1 MTTFA
6 PQTAPLSADLLDPT
20 RYVNYTLGMVLGVDD
35 FKQEHVYVTGRNQ
48 WLARDLLGYG
58 TVYGLEVSFDGQQV
72 IVTQGVALSPRGQ
85 LIRVP
90 AAQCARLDE
99 WLALPTIQQQL
110 NTIAGPS
117 PTNVVLQVVL
127 RYSDCL
133 TDKVP
138 VPGEPCRSED
148 EAMAASRVLD
158 NFMLELR
165 LAAAPPNL
173 NLPDQTDEDAVREFA
188 ALLDQVQ
195 VTNDPGLALTL
206 DQFVGAIRS
215 VVPELKILLGISSNV
230 VLASPPAFTYG
241 SPATPLYIPATHA
254 GEYMRAAL
262 RIWATEIRPQL
273 QGQAQKQGYGVVPK
287 EEYVL
292 LAELY
297 VPVLKNI
304 ATGTWQIS
312 NPGAIALDDS
322 RRPYL
327 VHLRL
332 LQELLLASSS
342 AAVSAASNAVEH
354 PGGQGDYAIVAAG
367 IISGNGTSAR
377 SPTYN
382 GLRVNG
388 APQNGLLTITFNT
401 YKQPNNATFQ
411 YIVKVL
417 PVSNH
422 LMVIVNFDH
431 FDVTGF
437 VISAKDNTGALI
449 PVAQLA
455 QLEFMIEVSRYSR
468 GA

>member
-1 MTTFA
+1 MTSFA
-6 PQTAPLSADLLDPT
+6 PQTAPLNADLLDPT
-20 RYVNYTLGMVLGVDD
+20 KYVNYTPGMVLGVED

-48 WLARDLLGYG
+48 WLARDLIGYG
-58 TVYGLEVSFDGQQV
+58 TVYGLEVSFDGQQITV
-72 IVTQGVALSPRGQ
+72 AQGVALSPQGQ

-99 WLALPTIQQQL
+99 WLALPGTQQQL
-110 NTIAGPS
+110 NTFAGPS

-133 TDKVP
+133 TDNAP
-138 VPGEPCRSED
+138 VAGEPCRSAD
-148 EAMAASRVLD
+148 EAMAPSRVLD
-158 NFMLELR
+158 NFVLELR
-165 LAAAPPNL
+165 LAAAQP

-188 ALLDQVQ
+188 ALLDQIQ

-215 VVPELKILLGISSNV
+215 AVAELKLLLGTTSNV

-241 SPATPLYIPATHA
+241 SPATPLYIPAA
-254 GEYMRAAL
+254 NASEYMRTAL
-262 RIWATEIRPQL
+262 RIWVTEIRPQL
-273 QGQAQKQGYGVVPK
+273 QGQTQVQGYGVVPE

-292 LAELY
+292 LSDIH
-297 VPVLKNI
+297 VPVMRD
-304 ATGTWQIS
+304 ASGTWRIS
-312 NPGAIALDDS
+312 NASGITVDDT

-327 VHLRL
+327 LHLRL
-332 LQELLLASSS
+332 LQELLLASQT

-367 IISGNGTSAR
+367 IVSGDGKTAR
-377 SPTYN
+377 SPVYN

-388 APQNGLLTITFNT
+388 APQDGLLTFTFNT
-401 YKQPNNATFQ
+401 YKQPDNATFQ

-417 PVSNH
+417 PVSNS
-422 LMVIVNFDH
+422 LMIIVNFDH

-437 VISAKDNTGALI
+437 VISAKNNTGALI

-455 QLEFMIEVSRYSR
+455 QHEFMIEVSRYSR